1 MSTEKAPEPPK
12 TEVPPPRK
20 PGYTNPALQAM
31 GIPRLRIPSR
41 NWLIFWGVVGGL
53 SGMYWYDR
61 SERQKRRQYWKD
73 QVSHIAQAPLGALE
87 LPRKV
92 TVYLAPPPSD
102 YLDITLTHFRQYIK
116 PILVAAAVDYEV
128 KTESKQGEI
137 RNLVAEEIRNKRR
150 KSLGLP
156 TSEADPETRKDVLD
170 KQIEQ
175 NLNRDQTGGIIII
188 GRGAYKEYLN
198 GVQEGWLGP
207 LEDPNPAPVAE
218 KAQEKEISAP
228 ADKTVESLD
237 DITSS
242 SAEPIV
248 ADTFVADNVATSTES
263 DAAAFDIAA
272 EPTTAEPTT
281 AEPTATEPIPA
292 ETTPASSNDDPTAFP
307 DRKEDEAEVL
317 GFEPDRTPQ
326 EEEEAKKRAEKP
338 PVPKPYIVGLD
349 KGVSAWSNETA
360 TPNEFALASEEEV
373 SQPIGVMTHRH
384 ILGFLNMPI
393 RVYRFFTRRR
403 LADELGRSTAAV
415 IFAATRPFDK
425 ATDPS
430 LLIEEEQED
439 WPSKWKQKCVE
450 KNSEWMWEFGVDE
463 RVADKLRVYTLDEA
477 NLKSNTNVEKKEE

>member
-12 TEVPPPRK
+12 VEVPPPRK

-53 SGMYWYDR
+53 TGMYWYDR
-61 SERQKRRQYWKD
+61 NERQKRRQFWKD
-73 QVSHIAQAPLGALE
+73 QVSHFAKVPLGALE
-87 LPRKV
+87 MPRKV

-128 KTESKQGEI
+128 KTESRQGEI

-150 KSLGLP
+150 KSLNLP
-156 TSEADPETRKDVLD
+156 TSETDPETRKDAID
-170 KQIEQ
+170 RQIEQ
-175 NLNRDQTGGIIII
+175 NINRDKTGGIIIV

-207 LEDPNPAPVAE
+207 LEDPNPTPVVE
-218 KAQEKEISAP
+218 KAQEKEISVP
-228 ADKTVESLD
+228 SDKPVETLDNIADSNAKSDATDSLATPVAEL
-237 DITSS
+237 TSD
-242 SAEPIV
+242 A
-248 ADTFVADNVATSTES
+248 STE
-263 DAAAFDIAA
+263 
-272 EPTTAEPTT
+272 PVTAES
-281 AEPTATEPIPA
+281 
-292 ETTPASSNDDPTAFP
+292 TPAVSNDDPSAFP

-317 GFEPDRTPQ
+317 GYEPDRTPQ

-338 PVPKPYIVGLD
+338 PVPKPYITGLD
-349 KGVSAWSNETA
+349 KGVSFWANETA
-360 TPNEFALASEEEV
+360 TSNEFALASEDEI
-373 SQPIGVMTHRH
+373 SKPIGVMGHRH

-393 RVYRFFTRRR
+393 RIYRFFTRRH

-415 IFAATRPFDK
+415 IFASTRPFDK
-425 ATDPS
+425 DADS
-430 LLIEEEQED
+430 ALLIEEEHED
-439 WPSKWKQKCVE
+439 WPSKWKQKCMD

-463 RVADKLRVYTLDEA
+463 RVAEKLRVYTFDDA
-477 NLKSNTNVEKKEE
+477 NLKVDANLEKKEE

>member
-128 KTESKQGEI
+128 KTESRQGEI

-150 KSLGLP
+150 KGLGLP
-156 TSEADPETRKDVLD
+156 TSEADPETRKDALD
-170 KQIEQ
+170 RQIEQ

-188 GRGAYKEYLN
+188 GRGAYKEYVN

-218 KAQEKEISAP
+218 KVQEKEITAP

-237 DITSS
+237 DITGS
-242 SAEPIV
+242 SAETIV
-248 ADTFVADNVATSTES
+248 ADPLATPAES
-263 DAAAFDIAA
+263 DVAASTIAA
-272 EPTTAEPTT
+272 EPTVAEPTI
-281 AEPTATEPIPA
+281 AES
-292 ETTPASSNDDPTAFP
+292 TPASSNDDPAAFP

-317 GFEPDRTPQ
+317 GYEPDRTPQ
-326 EEEEAKKRAEKP
+326 EEEEAKKKAEKP
-338 PVPKPYIVGLD
+338 PVPKPYIDGLD
-349 KGVSAWSNETA
+349 KGVSAWTNETA
-360 TPNEFALASEEEV
+360 TPNEFALASEDEV

-393 RVYRFFTRRR
+393 RVYRFFTRRH

-430 LLIEEEQED
+430 LLIEEEHED
-439 WPSKWKQKCVE
+439 WPSKWKQKCVD

-463 RVADKLRVYTLDEA
+463 RVAEKLRVYALDEA
-477 NLKSNTNVEKKEE
+477 NLKLDANVEKKEE